1 MQRRNIHLFLLL
13 AALLFLL
20 AVIIFWYSHS
30 ASTLRA
36 SDSDFSL
43 DRSMDILRIEMY
55 DSDRSEEVIMEKKD
69 EQGRWI
75 LNTQFFANDLAV
87 QQLINSM
94 SRLRVRQPVS
104 FENRIQ
110 IDQML
115 YEDGITVN
123 FFVQAWRIH
132 LGNLK
137 LFPYQRAYQ
146 SFVVGEDTP
155 DGLSTYM
162 RKSGSQMPFKVHIP
176 ALESGIAYLFEPY
189 EREWRDPVI
198 IDMERQQISR
208 ISVKD
213 LRQPGQSYHLIR
225 TNDGTFDFFDFDDP
239 SQQIEV
245 AIDSL
250 RLERFLSSFR
260 NVHYETLLD
269 EEQERLRNILM
280 FEQPFMEVAIQNRGG
295 LEVSFVAHARHLQES
310 MDEAQA
316 SLKRDPNRFY
326 IQVNKGEFA
335 LAQYYVFSRIMRPL
349 SFFEN

>member
-1 MQRRNIHLFLLL
+1 MQRRNIHLFILL
-13 AALLFLL
+13 AALLFLM

-36 SDSDFSL
+36 TDSDFSL
-43 DRSMDILRIEMY
+43 DRSLEILRIEMY
-55 DSDRSEEVIMEKKD
+55 NSDRSEEVIMEKD
-69 EQGRWI
+69 EQGRWK
-75 LNTQFFANDLAV
+75 LNRQLFANDLAV
-87 QQLINSM
+87 QQLISSM
-94 SRLRVRQPVS
+94 ARLRVRQPVS
-104 FENRIQ
+104 FENRNQ
-110 IDQML
+110 VDQML
-115 YEDGITVN
+115 DEHGITVK

-132 LGNLK
+132 LANFR

-189 EREWRDPVI
+189 EKEWRNPVI

-213 LRQPGQSYHLIR
+213 INQPGQSYHLMRINTGR
-225 TNDGTFDFFDFDDP
+225 FEFFDYDDP
-239 SQQIEV
+239 TQKINVSV
-245 AIDSL
+245 DSL
-250 RLERFLSSFR
+250 RLERFLSAFR

-269 EEQERLRNILM
+269 DEQEQLRKKLI
-280 FEQPFMEVAIQNRGG
+280 FEQPFLKVSVQNREGMEVSVLA
-295 LEVSFVAHARHLQES
+295 FARHLPEIA
-310 MDEAQA
+310 EATANGLQ
-316 SLKRDPNRFY
+316 RDPNRLY
-326 IQVNKGEFA
+326 IQVNDGEFA
-335 LAQYYVFSRIMRPL
+335 LAQYYVFSRILRPL